1 MSTAELVRYIDE
13 RTPEERAWMLEYIAW
28 LQRPRKAR
36 PATPEE
42 IALLTPAIEDLEARR
57 NCVLLSGEELLTRL
71 AEPPRGKSRK
81 VRA

>member
-13 RTPEERAWMLEYIAW
+13 RTPEERAWMLEYLAW
-28 LQRPRKAR
+28 LERPHKTR

-42 IALLTPAIEDLEARR
+42 IARLTPIIEDLEARR
-57 NCVLLSGEELLTRL
+57 NCVVLTEEELLTRL
-71 AEPPRGKSRK
+71 ADRPRSKSRK